1 MRRTEFFT
9 TYYDW
14 TEIQSTEIDNLLK
27 WLEELEIPF
36 EQIQNNLTYFNGKK
50 LSIDWKEWKATI
62 LDRIS
67 DYLKTALS
75 EELGG
80 FIVDYIPDEKNFTK
94 MFEQMEKLIDSL
106 NVEKFISLTVL
117 EIFYE
122 LYENIQL

>member
-1 MRRTEFFT
+1 MKRIEFFT
-9 TYYDW
+9 TYYNW
-14 TEIQSTEIDNLLK
+14 TESQSTEINNLLK
-27 WLEELEIPF
+27 WLDELEVPF
-36 EQIQNNLTYFNGKK
+36 EQIHNNLTYGKK

-75 EELGG
+75 EDLGG

-106 NVEKFISLTVL
+106 NVEKFIGLTVL

-122 LYENIQL
+122 LSEGL

>member
-1 MRRTEFFT
+1 MKRTEFFE
-9 TYYDW
+9 TYYNW
-14 TEIQSTEIDNLLK
+14 TESQSTEIDNLLK
-27 WLEELEIPF
+27 WLDELEIPF
-36 EQIQNNLTYFNGKK
+36 EQIQNNLTYGKK

-75 EELGG
+75 EDLGC
-80 FIVDYIPDEKNFTK
+80 FIVDYVPDEKNFTQV
-94 MFEQMEKLIDSL
+94 FEQMEKLIDSL

-122 LYENIQL
+122 LYESL